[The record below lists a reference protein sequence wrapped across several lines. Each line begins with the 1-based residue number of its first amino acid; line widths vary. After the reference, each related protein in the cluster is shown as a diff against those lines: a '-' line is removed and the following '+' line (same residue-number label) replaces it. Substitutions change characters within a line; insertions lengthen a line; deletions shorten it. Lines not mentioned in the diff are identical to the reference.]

1 MGVDNS
7 GQQCLNLVTDGI
19 FRHKLY
25 IPTTNH
31 TDVPQTTGTWYV
43 DLTSISQGSQY
54 LGEVFNNNKFTLFPN
69 VALVYNSHRNFDA
82 SDDPVPFYIN
92 QNLHSGNFE
101 EYSYKTWMDLY
112 ADVSLPMVYDILSS
126 AILELDDP
134 ADNPTDE
141 VVMLSYVYHDGEQTG
156 DYIRWKVNWSAQ
168 TTPGSAEIFKSD
180 IEIGRGYTTA
190 EYEAQKDA
198 VYYPRVQMSVNDY
211 PYVYVM
217 NPLFLYSWIDNNN
230 VEHTHIRE
238 LSVGLSANP
247 VWKRNLSEYYVY
259 VGNSEPYIFTR
270 GSKRLGIQDI
280 QAFFRAANDSTAS
293 SWTELIRIC
302 KAYMEQPKPYIGD
315 RTPDEFE
322 DTEGTYDST
331 SDDHHITVLPT
342 INSSSAGFVNVY
354 RPTSTNLRALAGFMW
369 SNDVMSKLAT
379 NAINP
384 MDMIVSAHVIP
395 GTPSVSGQEYIQL
408 GPAKFDA
415 GFGGPQVDVVTS
427 DFIELSILP
436 YHVDRYYGLFPD
448 FKASISLYIPFLGW
462 RDVDVQDVMDR
473 TFQLKYR
480 INAITG
486 DFVTWLDITDEDGNN
501 IIPYEWTGNCR
512 STIMLSQAQ
521 YSPLSIVGLLGGETT
536 MSSVGKFAAVNAGIN
551 AVAGL
556 GGSIGGA
563 IGSRFGGEAGGI
575 AGSMI
580 GNAAGSAASSVAN
593 TFLDPSVRVSHS
605 GSISGVNGFMA
616 DRQCMIKIHLDNYLP
631 TQGFEKL
638 MGYKSNYRGTISEF
652 TGYGEFEN
660 VVVDD
665 TIMTEAERT
674 DIVSRLQRGVYNNYR
689 SIDNPSGAGYIYLY
703 SNHSD
708 AREIYKD
715 ITHVDYVTGV
725 FKSTQNVNRIIVNLE
740 TSYASLASVNYVYLP
755 DFERWYYITEKSVI
769 NSSITQVVLET
780 DTLMTYREAI
790 QSFTCLCLRS
800 ETKYNR
806 QQVDE
811 KLPKVVKDL
820 VYIREIGN
828 PLITENIILVTVG

>member
-1 MGVDNS
+1 MGIDNS
-7 GQQCLNLVTDGI
+7 GQGCINLLTDGL
-19 FRHKLY
+19 FKHRLY
-25 IPTTNH
+25 VPTTIH
-31 TDVPQTTGTWYV
+31 TDVPQNTGTWYV
-43 DLTSISQGSQY
+43 DLTQLVKGSQY
-54 LGEVFNNNKFTLFPN
+54 FHELFGDDKFSLIHSYGD
-69 VALVYNSHRNFDA
+69 YNLHRNFDTVDNPA
-82 SDDPVPFYIN
+82 PFYLNNGESIDAFSN
-92 QNLHSGNFE
+92 Q
-101 EYSYKTWMDLY
+101 TWMELLS
-112 ADVSLPMVYDILSS
+112 DVSCNCVYDILST
-126 AILELDDP
+126 AILELDNP
-134 ADNPTDE
+134 IDNPTDE
-141 VVMLSYVYHDGEQTG
+141 VIMFSQVIYDGEPTG
-156 DYIRWKVNWSAQ
+156 DFIRWKVTWSNDVPIGNKVF
-168 TTPGSAEIFKSD
+168 TSD
-180 IEIGRGYTTA
+180 LEKGHGYTQA
-190 EYEAQKDA
+190 EYNDLREALYRPI
-198 VYYPRVQMSVNDY
+198 VNMSVNDL
-211 PYVYVM
+211 PYVM
-217 NPLFLYSWIDNNN
+217 LDGIPFLFKYIDNDN
-230 VEHTHIRE
+230 VEHTHLRTF
-238 LSVGLSANP
+238 SFGLNNYG
-247 VWKRNLSEYYVY
+247 VTWRRNLKDYYVN
-259 VGNSEPYIFTR
+259 VGNSEPYVFT
-270 GSKRLGIQDI
+270 SVSSVQLGVQFF
-280 QAFFRAANDSTAS
+280 QAFFRAADNSTTS

-302 KAYMEQPKPYIGD
+302 NTYLEQPVPYIGN

-395 GTPSVSGQEYIQL
+395 GTPSVSGQDYIQL
-408 GPAKFDA
+408 GPAKFDS
-415 GFGGPQVDVVTS
+415 GFGGPQVDIVTS

-462 RDVDVQDVMDR
+462 RDIDVQDVMDR

-616 DRQCMIKIHLDNYLP
+616 DRQAMIKIHLDNYLP
-631 TQGFEKL
+631 TVGFEKL

-689 SIDNPSGAGYIYLY
+689 SIDNPSGSGYIYLY
-703 SNHSD
+703 TNRSD

-715 ITHVDYVTGV
+715 ITYVDYVTGV
-725 FKSTQNVNRIIVNLE
+725 FKNTQNVNRIVVNLE
-740 TSYASLASVNYVYLP
+740 TSYSSLASVNYVYLP

-790 QSFTCLCLRS
+790 QTFTCLCLRS

-811 KLPKVVKDL
+811 KLPRVVKDL